1 MYTRNDIVL
10 SDKTDHDEDYCE
22 LNVLQM
28 IDYLR
33 AIESAMVDDPCLE
46 DMASHVAVL
55 RSELEQRRQLAM
67 EVAAEVDAEQS
78 VATH

>member
-33 AIESAMVDDPCLE
+33 AIESAMVDDPCLD

-55 RSELEQRRQLAM
+55 RSELEQRRKLAM